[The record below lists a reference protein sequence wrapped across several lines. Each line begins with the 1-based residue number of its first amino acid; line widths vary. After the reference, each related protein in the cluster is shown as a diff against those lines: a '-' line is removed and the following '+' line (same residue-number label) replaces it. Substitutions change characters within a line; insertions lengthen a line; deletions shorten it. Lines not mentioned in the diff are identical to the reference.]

1 MRVRQSGYAWQTAA
15 VLLAWAQTAVVA
27 VAATFQGLPPTRAYS
42 LEDIGYVARGANLDF
57 DRFGRLAAIQEGIYA
72 VLNDTVWINLADTEV
87 NRRHVMVSA
96 TQGADGRTY
105 YGARETWGLV
115 EVGTDG
121 RLRTVSLA
129 PPDVPKWIQTASF
142 NEIVSTRAGVYFV
155 SWNGVVFLDFATRRN
170 QFFAVGGVAGAF
182 AIDER
187 VYVSSISDAVQFVD
201 ISRGEVVPVV
211 RSTGSPIVIEYGTS
225 HGRDRALV
233 AEAEGRMWTFDGR
246 ALSPWDGLTRIGVS
260 GRISALQGLV
270 DGGVAIAV
278 VGQGV
283 FLFGEDGELQ
293 TALNLTQYH
302 RITDMANREPGV
314 LWVATEDTIEKVLY
328 GSPISSI
335 GQKVGLTVSWP
346 LVERWDDRL
355 FIATEG
361 KLFEAIPSGPG
372 RPSRFEETPTQP
384 PGGAWSMAAHNGRM
398 LVGSAEGIFTMEPDG
413 RFERVADIRDLSHLV
428 MVGEDLCYAI
438 GTAEIAVL
446 RWRDGSWSEAAPRA
460 PGLVY
465 TPIVHATE
473 RSVWVEMGGG
483 GVARVRLEDGAIRVD
498 VVENDSWTNATW
510 VNIGVIDDIV
520 ILSAARGKRRFFD
533 EQSGDW
539 CQAPALEALLD
550 RPSEWVA
557 RARKDGRGVIWA
569 SHNEGVITFT
579 PRDGDYVVDT
589 FSFDQINDRYPTVH
603 ILPGDDVWIAAGQ
616 ALHHVE
622 PRRGAPT
629 WVALRP
635 TLVSIFDTGTNTEL
649 LRSGL
654 PDAGPLVLPYAQND
668 LSFRLFAG
676 GYGWRRA
683 PVYEFRLGE
692 GQEWTT
698 HDSGSLLSFN
708 GLREGAYR
716 LQVRIAGSQAQ
727 ARPVASL
734 AFEIRPP
741 WHRTPYAF
749 VGYVV
754 LLGGAVLAVAWWSGH
769 LVRKRNRLLEGLVRE
784 RTSQLESTMEKL
796 NDETRNAA
804 TLAER
809 NRLAGEIHDSLQQ
822 GLSGAILQ
830 LDSTL
835 KLGSVPGEIR
845 SRLNV
850 VRNMVSYT
858 RQEVQHAVW
867 DMESPLSEGVDLG
880 EALRRLAGFINSCPA
895 AIDVEVEGEPC
906 ALPRAAKHNLL
917 RIAQEATTNAV
928 RHAAASR
935 IHVHLLY
942 AAEAVT
948 LSVTDD
954 GVGFDPGAAMDGNV
968 GHFGLRGIRSRAKKL
983 QGQLTIQ
990 SSPGAGATIRVVLPR
1005 PVHEEDKS

>member
-1 MRVRQSGYAWQTAA
+1 MMAGLLVGWSAA
-15 VLLAWAQTAVVA
+15 
-27 VAATFQGLPPTRAYS
+27 AAAMAGTFQGLPPTRAYS

-72 VLNDTVWINLADTEV
+72 VLNDTVWINLADTDV
-87 NRRHVMVSA
+87 NRRHVMVNA
-96 TQGADGRTY
+96 TQCTDGRTY

-115 EVGTDG
+115 EVGADG
-121 RLRTVSLA
+121 RVRTVSLA
-129 PPDVPKWIQTASF
+129 PPEAPKWTQTASF
-142 NEIVSTRAGVYFV
+142 NEIVSTRGGVYFV
-155 SWNGVVFLDFATRRN
+155 SWNGVVYLDFATGRN
-170 QFFAVGGVAGAF
+170 QFFALDGVAGFF
-182 AIDER
+182 AIGER
-187 VYVSSISDAVQFVD
+187 AYVSSIGNPVQYID
-201 ISRGEVVPVV
+201 IARGEVAPVV
-211 RSTGSPIVIEYGTS
+211 RSDESPIVIEYGTAF
-225 HGRDRALV
+225 GRDRALV

-246 ALSPWDGLTRIGVS
+246 ALTLWDGLDRIGIS

-283 FLFGEDGELQ
+283 FLFGGDGELQ

-335 GQKVGLTVSWP
+335 GQKLGLTVSWP
-346 LVERWDDRL
+346 LVERWNDRL
-355 FIATEG
+355 FVATEG
-361 KLFEAIPSGPG
+361 RLFEASPSGPG
-372 RPSRFEETPTQP
+372 RPSRFEEVSEQP
-384 PGGAWSMAAHNGRM
+384 PGGAWSMAARNGRM
-398 LVGSAEGIFTMEPDG
+398 LVGGAQGVFSMEPDG
-413 RFERVADIRDLSHLV
+413 RFDRIAEIRNLSHLV
-428 MVGEDLCYAI
+428 MVGDDLCYAI

-446 RWRDGSWSEAAPRA
+446 RWRDGRWSEAAARA

-483 GVARVRLEDGAIRVD
+483 GVARVRLDDGALRVD
-498 VVENDSWTNATW
+498 VVENDPWTNATW
-510 VNIGVIDDIV
+510 VNVGVIDDIV
-520 ILSAARGKRRFFD
+520 ILSASRGNRRFFD
-533 EQSGDW
+533 ERAGDW
-539 CQAPALEALLD
+539 CQAPALAALLD
-550 RPSEWVA
+550 RPVAWIA
-557 RARKDGRGVIWA
+557 RARRDGRGVIWA

-579 PRDGDYVVDT
+579 PKDGDYVMDT

-603 ILPGDDVWIAAGQ
+603 ILAGDDVWIAAGQ

-635 TLVSIFDTGTNTEL
+635 TLVSVFDTGTNTEV
-649 LRSGL
+649 LRSGVRE
-654 PDAGPLVLPYAQND
+654 GERLVLPYAQND

-692 GQEWTT
+692 DQEWTT

-708 GLREGAYR
+708 GLREGAYH

-727 ARPVASL
+727 ARSIASL

-749 VGYVV
+749 VGYMV
-754 LLGGAVLAVAWWSGH
+754 LLGGAVLTVAWWSGH

-784 RTSQLESTMEKL
+784 RTSQLESTMERL
-796 NDETRNAA
+796 NEETRNAA

-835 KLGSVPGEIR
+835 KLGAVPGEIR
-845 SRLNV
+845 SRLTV

-880 EALRRLAGFINSCPA
+880 EALRRLAGFINSCSA

-906 ALPRAAKHNLL
+906 GLPRTAKHNLL

-928 RHAAASR
+928 RHAAAAH
-935 IHVHLLY
+935 IHVRLVY
-942 AAEAVT
+942 AADAVT

-954 GVGFDPGAAMDGNV
+954 GVGFDPGTAMDGNI

-983 QGQLTIQ
+983 HGQLTIQ

-1005 PVHEEDKS
+1005 PVQEEDKS